1 VPGIVIF
8 IVKGRKFLAEKR
20 KGEGLK

>member
-8 IVKGRKFLAEKR
+8 VVKGRKFLAEER